1 MASTQVAKVDQCQ
14 LKMVSHLAFDFAYG
28 TCVSTTDKESIY
40 LCFDLNNDKL
50 CRHSSTG
57 PSGVF
62 QKLKTS
68 SFKHQ
73 ATRIATNEKV
83 ILAVGGVT
91 KEDGTKAE
99 VLSVDSSSQSWRTI
113 SSYPFVH
120 ERIYDAPVIFFGE
133 SFYMFGGTTGV

>member
-1 MASTQVAKVDQCQ
+1 MT
-14 LKMVSHLAFDFAYG
+14 SHG
-28 TCVSTTDKESIY
+28 TCVSTTDKESIC

-57 PSGVF
+57 PNGVF
-62 QKLKTS
+62 QKIKTS

-73 ATRIATNEKV
+73 VTRIATSDKV

-99 VLSVDSSSQSWRTI
+99 VLSVGSSQSWRTI

-120 ERIYDAPVIFFGE
+120 ERIYDAPVIFFDE
-133 SFYMFGGTTGV
+133 SFYMIGGTTWV